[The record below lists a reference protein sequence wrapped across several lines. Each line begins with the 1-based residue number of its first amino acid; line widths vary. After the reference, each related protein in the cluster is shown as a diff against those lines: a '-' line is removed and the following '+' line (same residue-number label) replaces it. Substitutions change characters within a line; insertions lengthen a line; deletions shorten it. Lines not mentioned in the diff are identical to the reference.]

1 MVVIE
6 VTFCSKISPS
16 PRNRHKKTRNCF
28 VYAWQT
34 FWILYTNVLI
44 LSKIPKNHIIT
55 KLPISNVF
63 LMIFIKNKT
72 FLPTLHKVFLTWT
85 KQFRIFQCQFKGDRL
100 ALEQKVTSMTP
111 IEIKSYLLGAIF
123 RPFFWVLG
131 AKKPI
136 RAFFWDTL
144 YILCFPLCID
154 VEVYKYLEIVH
165 VSAHITITK
174 VCM

>member
-1 MVVIE
+1 MGVIK

-63 LMIFIKNKT
+63 LMSFRKNKT
-72 FLPTLHKVFLTWT
+72 FLPTLLKVFLTWT
-85 KQFRIFQCQFKGDRL
+85 KQFRIFQCQFKGERL
-100 ALEQKVTSMTP
+100 VLEQKVTSTTP

-123 RPFFWVLG
+123 RPIFWVLG

-144 YILCFPLCID
+144 YI
-154 VEVYKYLEIVH
+154 VMYLGWYPN
-165 VSAHITITK
+165 
-174 VCM
+174 